1 MDSWPQDECVPKMPL
16 NPDDLVQ
23 HGVITPKAMEFLEG
37 CLVAR
42 LNVAISGPPDSGK
55 STLLWAL
62 LSLLTEDEEVL
73 VVQNPDDPCLEGRR
87 ITTLRANLS
96 LDRDGPGIS
105 RRYLL
110 SLAPK
115 MHPRGLVVD
124 RVQGLEAVPL
134 LRLLFAMDGIVF
146 SIAADSPED
155 AVCNL
160 EEMVLLTETRL
171 DSSIVRRVLSQ
182 SLDLIIQVDRARDG
196 GTKIVSLTEV
206 VGVES
211 DSLMLRNI
219 FFLRT
224 VDEGGTESV
233 NLLVPTGIQPQFMDA
248 RRLSARRDV
257 HPYRRK
263 KEPPR
268 TPESLPLIAAP
279 CVEPHRLF

>member
-1 MDSWPQDECVPKMPL
+1 MDSRPQDECVPKMPL

-55 STLLWAL
+55 RTLLWAL

-87 ITTLRANLS
+87 ITTLTANLS
-96 LDRDGPGIS
+96 LGQDGPGIS

-155 AVCNL
+155 AVRNL
-160 EEMVLLTETRL
+160 EEMVLLTEARL

-182 SLDLIIQVDRARDG
+182 SLDLIIQVDRAKDG
-196 GTKIVSLTEV
+196 GTKIVSLSEV

-224 VDEGGTESV
+224 VDEGETESV
-233 NLLVPTGIQPQFMDA
+233 NLLVPTGIKPQFID
-248 RRLSARRDV
+248 RLEMRGVCLPAEIFTQTHEKRSRPA
-257 HPYRRK
+257 
-263 KEPPR
+263 PR
-268 TPESLPLIAAP
+268 SLF
-279 CVEPHRLF
+279 R

>member
-55 STLLWAL
+55 RTLLWAL

-182 SLDLIIQVDRARDG
+182 SLDLIVQVDRARDG

-233 NLLVPTGIQPQFMDA
+233 NLLVPTGIKPQFMD
-248 RRLSARRDV
+248 RLEMRGVCLPAEMFTQTHEKRSRPA
-257 HPYRRK
+257 
-263 KEPPR
+263 PR
-268 TPESLPLIAAP
+268 SLF
-279 CVEPHRLF
+279 R

>member
-55 STLLWAL
+55 RTLLCAI

-87 ITTLRANLS
+87 ITSLRANLS
-96 LDRDGPGIS
+96 LGREGPGIS

-155 AVCNL
+155 AVRNL

-196 GTKIVSLTEV
+196 DTKIVSLTEV

-233 NLLVPTGIQPQFMDA
+233 NLLVPTGIQPQFMD
-248 RRLSARRDV
+248 RLEMRGVCLPAEMFTQTDEKRSRPA
-257 HPYRRK
+257 
-263 KEPPR
+263 PR
-268 TPESLPLIAAP
+268 SLF
-279 CVEPHRLF
+279 R